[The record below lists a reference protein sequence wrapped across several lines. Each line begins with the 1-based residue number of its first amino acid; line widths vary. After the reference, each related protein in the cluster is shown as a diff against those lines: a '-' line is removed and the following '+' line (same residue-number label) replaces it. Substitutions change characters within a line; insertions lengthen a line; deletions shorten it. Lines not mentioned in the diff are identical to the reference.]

1 MDPTTSTAPPI
12 ADEPARS
19 RGARLGRIAFAL
31 VAVAA
36 LAALLWPR
44 GTRNASAGGFLVD
57 AGGRPAPLVREL
69 KPTTLVHFWST
80 WCPPCL
86 TEIPVLIAY
95 GRERAD
101 ERFGLVLVA
110 VADQPAKAE
119 RFLGDSPFPLRFDP
133 NWEVAHRF
141 GTRKLPETHL
151 LVGNEVVESFIG
163 ETNWNDPQVRARVE
177 KHLRAGS

>member
-1 MDPTTSTAPPI
+1 MEAPPREVPRD
-12 ADEPARS
+12 AVAPASS
-19 RGARLGRIAFAL
+19 RGARIGRLLFAA

-44 GTRNASAGGFLVD
+44 GASRAAPGGFLID
-57 AGGRPAPLVREL
+57 GTGRPAPLAQEL
-69 KPTTLVHFWST
+69 KATTLVHFWST

-86 TEIPVLIAY
+86 TEIPVLVAY

-101 ERFGLVLVA
+101 EDFGLVLVA
-110 VADQPAKAE
+110 VADQPEKAE
-119 RFLGDSPFPLRFDP
+119 RFLGESPFPLRFDP

-151 LVGNEVVESFIG
+151 LVGNRVVESFIG
-163 ETNWNDPQVRARVE
+163 ETDWNDPGVRARVE